1 MSHDL
6 LQITSDVK
14 VGVCVNAIF
23 FIQLTLIVCFSETV
37 SEVPEED
44 QEDTEDEEEISDYS
58 EDGEGWR
65 SGRRSTRKPTRRS
78 SRKRGRHSIFK
89 DFGKLL
95 KDI

>member
-1 MSHDL
+1 MIFSCL
-6 LQITSDVK
+6 YQDVHCQ
-14 VGVCVNAIF
+14 VVICVNAVF
-23 FIQLTLIVCFSETV
+23 FIQLSLTVCFSETV

-95 KDI
+95 KNI